1 MERTSLKRQLQSTFI
16 LLVIKAFWPNE
27 RSLPNKTEQGAGM
40 PEQIWLTYRELG
52 ERLGI
57 SPDGARMKAKRNKW
71 TATTDN
77 EGSIRVCVPDSLLAN
92 RRTNLP
98 ARTTSERSGELTNEI
113 KALQAHIETLKQQ
126 VSDHAADR
134 ERLLTQLERQ
144 RADNDAALNAS
155 RDETVRVRVD
165 AEHIRGELDRERDHA
180 RELASRLDTVHRAH
194 GDEAA
199 RLRQEIAVLRTELA
213 RPWWRRLIGR

>member
-1 MERTSLKRQLQSTFI
+1 
-16 LLVIKAFWPNE
+16 LLVIQAFWPNE
-27 RSLPNKTEQGAGM
+27 RSLPNKAEHGASM

-92 RRTNLP
+92 SRTNVP
-98 ARTTSERSGELTNEI
+98 ARTTSERSGEVTNEI

-126 VSDHAADR
+126 VSDHAAER

-144 RADNDAALNAS
+144 RADHDAALNAS
-155 RDETVRVRVD
+155 RDETGRVKVD

-180 RELASRLDTVHRAH
+180 RDLASRLDTAHRAH

-199 RLRQEIAVLRTELA
+199 QLRQQIDALRTELA
-213 RPWWRRLIGR
+213 RPWWRRLMGR